1 MGDEAALWQAIL
13 AEPADERAW
22 LVMADWLEEND
33 DPPRAELFR
42 TTLTLRLRSDEA
54 HRPALEERQRELLAA
69 GVRPA
74 VPEVVN
80 SIGMRF
86 VLVPP
91 GTFWMGSP
99 ERDVHRDNPECPR
112 HEVEITRPFAL
123 GAFPVT
129 QRQFESVLHHN
140 PSRFCATGAGKDA
153 VRGLDTAS
161 LPVDSVIY
169 AEAVS
174 FCEAL
179 SKLPEEKNA
188 GRAYRLPTE
197 AEWEYACRAGTS
209 ARWSFG
215 DREADL
221 KDHGWFRDN
230 AGGTT
235 HPVGQKL
242 PSAWGLYD
250 LYGNVAEF
258 CHDWK
263 DDRYYARSPRK
274 DPPGPKQ
281 GHSRSLRGGA
291 HSYGPEYCRTAY
303 RDAIMPAGR
312 NPVVGFRAL
321 CVLEAWSTRARR
333 RR

>member
-13 AEPADERAW
+13 AQPADERAW
-22 LVMADWLEEND
+22 LVMADWLEEHD
-33 DPPRAELFR
+33 DPARAELFR

-54 HRPALEERQRELLAA
+54 RRPALEARQRELLAA

-80 SIGMRF
+80 SVGMR
-86 VLVPP
+86 LALIPP

-99 ERDVHRDNPECPR
+99 EQDVHPDECPR

-129 QRQFESVLHHN
+129 QGQFERVMHAN
-140 PSRFCATGAGKDA
+140 PSRFCPSGPGSQA
-153 VRGLDTAS
+153 VLGLDTAA
-161 LPVDSVIY
+161 LPVDSVSY
-169 AEAVS
+169 AEAVG

-179 SKLPEEKNA
+179 SKLPGEKEA
-188 GRAYRLPTE
+188 GRTYRLPTE
-197 AEWEYACRAGTS
+197 AEWEYACRAGSST
-209 ARWSFG
+209 RWWFG

-221 KDHGWFRDN
+221 KDHAWYRDN
-230 AGGTT
+230 SGGTT
-235 HPVGQKL
+235 QPVGQKR
-242 PSAWGLYD
+242 PNAWGLYD
-250 LYGNVAEF
+250 MHGNVAEF

-263 DDRYYARSPRK
+263 DGCYYAASPRK
-274 DPPGPKQ
+274 DPKGPRR
-281 GHSRSLRGGA
+281 GSSRSLRGGS

-303 RDAIMPAGR
+303 RDAIAPSGR
-312 NPVVGFRAL
+312 NPVVGFRTL
-321 CVLEAWSTRARR
+321 CALEAWSTRPRR